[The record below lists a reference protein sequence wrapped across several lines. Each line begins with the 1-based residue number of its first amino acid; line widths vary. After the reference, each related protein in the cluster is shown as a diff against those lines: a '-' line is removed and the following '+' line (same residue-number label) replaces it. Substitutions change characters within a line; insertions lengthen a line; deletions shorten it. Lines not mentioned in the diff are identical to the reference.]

1 VCSTLWFACW
11 AKIAS
16 LAVMNEEGSCC
27 DEVHTF
33 FYDACFLLNKADG
46 LCQSIGRPFASLE
59 DSCAAW

>member
-1 VCSTLWFACW
+1 
-11 AKIAS
+11 
-16 LAVMNEEGSCC
+16 MNEEGSCC